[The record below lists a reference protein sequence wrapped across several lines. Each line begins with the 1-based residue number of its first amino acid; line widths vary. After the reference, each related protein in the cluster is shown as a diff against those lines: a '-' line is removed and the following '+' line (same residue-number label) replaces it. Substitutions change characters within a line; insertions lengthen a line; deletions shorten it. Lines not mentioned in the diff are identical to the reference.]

1 MTSTR
6 SSYGTKRPA
15 QAPNSDPIHVSES
28 DDSEHEDC
36 LNHEADETVCY
47 TQQPLEADED
57 AQSPAP
63 ALPHAPAVS
72 SAPVP
77 SAPAPSSASVQ
88 PANAPATTEDWW
100 TSLQQEQLVVYTQ
113 QQQELFAQA
122 ARVTEKLAACTSQE
136 EYDQLVLVMRNLNQ
150 REQELRYM
158 LEARH
163 AWDSHVRMLEQRL
176 TYLTSRA
183 QGHP

>member
-36 LNHEADETVCY
+36 LNHEADETICY

-57 AQSPAP
+57 AQLPAP
-63 ALPHAPAVS
+63 ALS

-100 TSLQQEQLVVYTQ
+100 TSLQQEQLVVYAQ
-113 QQQELFAQA
+113 QQQELFA
-122 ARVTEKLAACTSQE
+122 QE

-150 REQELRYM
+150 CEQELRYM

-176 TYLTSRA
+176 TYLASRA